1 MSIGKLKSKEI
12 QSTAHAP
19 LNRVIQSTNF
29 DYKPQCGVENIQAEA
44 YNGARSVVLNFTFEF
59 TLLCTKL
66 SMCYMCALLLYIRVS
81 SLQDTK
87 FPQSQPE

>member
-29 DYKPQCGVENIQAEA
+29 DYKPQCGVENIQAAA
-44 YNGARSVVLNFTFEF
+44 YNGTRMVWKKV
-59 TLLCTKL
+59 
-66 SMCYMCALLLYIRVS
+66 
-81 SLQDTK
+81 
-87 FPQSQPE
+87 